1 MYFKRVSL
9 FCFGIICILRLN
21 GQQPDLH
28 FIECEGS
35 EQFKEKVKS
44 VFDLD
49 SLIISQGFISNSL
62 FENPNTKQDQPLSAL
77 RMRLK
82 DNSLTMTDWLPIQL
96 VDMGVP
102 PEPAVLMVDPDDSIL
117 MNRVLF
123 DTSLRA
129 SLGWSNVIRIKN
141 DRLRKDS
148 GHLEYVDLKDFILP
162 LPCHRDE
169 IYIRYFS
176 NEDINLSWSG
186 YEANGLSFAQTR
198 LIIRDEILHQR
209 AYHEKECYD
218 PIHMTLEFMHRNTDI
233 AEVTKYL
240 RSLTNLKVKLKVLF
254 PVED

>member
-9 FCFGIICILRLN
+9 FCFGIICILRLDA
-21 GQQPDLH
+21 QQSDLH
-28 FIECEGS
+28 FIECEGL

-44 VFDLD
+44 LLDVD
-49 SLIISQGFISNSL
+49 SLTISQGFISNSL

-77 RMRLK
+77 RVRLK
-82 DNSLTMTDWLPIQL
+82 DDSSNMTDWLPILL

-102 PEPAVLMVDPDDSIL
+102 PEPVVLMMDPNDSIL
-117 MNRVLF
+117 MKRVLY

-129 SLGWSNVIRIKN
+129 SLGLTNVTRIKN
-141 DRLRKDS
+141 DRFWKDS
-148 GHLEYVDLKDFILP
+148 GCLEYVDLKDFILP